1 MTKGDLQNSLT
12 EAMKRLVDYTKNTSD
27 SALVVEATIV
37 DIIDE
42 GVGEY
47 SVEYFGN
54 TFSVYSNSRDAVY
67 SIGDNVYI
75 SVPERDFSKTKLI
88 IGLSNPQNAV
98 FTNND
103 NKTIYCEVSDNLI
116 TNDFGIIEFCSYETT
131 KVDNQPI
138 SGYSSTNFS
147 KILNSYKTFSF
158 SCSVKTKLPIEQ
170 QNSGIYGLTLN
181 VPLEI
186 NAAAGGG
193 RKEVV
198 WKSFP
203 LDTTN
208 MMGSFYRFEE
218 WTPQTVYFE
227 LDSQY
232 KISDFYVPTLSY
244 YCYDFIQDPSKTEKD
259 IFIKDIALY
268 AVEEF
273 SELDESGY
281 GLTLKASEGPYF
293 GQYFSANKTL
303 TPTLRYNRKIVKL
316 TESNSEIY
324 WFKECVDIR
333 NTSEYYN
340 SYGGFGWKCL
350 NPKTNI
356 AMNSDG
362 TQTFSWITSNLT
374 LNVPR
379 TEVPLSTRYKCVIV
393 YKQTRISAIIELK
406 DLDSTTTFELTAK
419 DGNTV
424 LIKDTGYAHLIA
436 TVYIDDITDKDKYRN
451 SVIYSWM
458 RYDKNGNY
466 INDEDGFFEVVRYN
480 EIVDGKYETEIQFPV
495 NKIEDLTYVYCS
507 ATFIDDNLYKELL
520 GTRSIA
526 LSTST
531 LYEYNL
537 IIENDDLIYKYDTNG
552 DSPAGTAY
560 DGPSTSKVTDIAPLN
575 YTIKKASGE
584 DFSGEEYVYVYFK
597 WTVPKDSMFEIK
609 AEDYAPEDGQTEGY
623 PIGYFHEDENNYYL
637 EGYDNFNHT
646 YALLKYKIKSRYN
659 LAQADAAIILQVAFK
674 DRVLTAYAN
683 INFIKEGM
691 NGTNGTAYAARLVAG
706 GINASDTRNVP
717 YGTPDVN
724 GFAQKLKFVYNMSN
738 PSDPLYYY
746 DYNDKRLYSW
756 QTVKKRI
763 YPRVFENSSELTYGT
778 EYTVT
783 YSMFD
788 ENITKPCFEINNI
801 DSTGGVLLELKE
813 QPQISNKPCNI
824 LQAKITVIRGNSSVS
839 NSQEVI
845 YVYYPIELTIT
856 NMVTNVIPTIDGGF
870 AEVMYA
876 TDGTNPSWDQTSP
889 FMIRENQKLE
899 VVDYYKV
906 QWEAQH
912 HIKPGRTEDL
922 TDLSLREVHFAPDNK
937 YDDGNSKNY
946 VAATMIVDESKIDS
960 INAEIT
966 ALQQQNEDLD
976 ALRNE
981 VQSNLSYLEDFANLF
996 DYNHFMTELDTV
1008 KPLLDIQTNMVYS
1021 LNTIT
1026 SAIGELNDYLNTQA
1040 QYGSKPITTICASL
1054 ISQKNA
1060 LQVAVDEAIDNT
1072 RSLGDGTHTFNT
1084 LVSLESKKISWNDEI
1099 KNTYTQELGIDIT
1112 LNLELLITNINQ
1124 MVNAYQV
1131 YYNQIDTAQ
1140 NRQYLDEYIAIV
1152 NGIESA
1158 CSCIPNTAYP
1168 RFVEIRNRVLK
1179 YLDYFNILTSVKDLK
1194 NCINLIVLDILS
1206 PTFDLVDG
1214 VLITKQ
1220 ITLDELSALDIYYA
1234 SCIENN
1240 NITIYNLEC
1249 ILDTRGQYGIFHIRP
1264 IVIYL
1269 NRYSMSNINAWD
1281 GNKIETGDGNYL
1293 LAPQVGAGYKEQD
1306 NSFTGIVIGQRNL
1319 ESVSSAANVQTGMF
1333 GYVKG
1338 KQSLFLNAKN
1348 GSAIFG
1354 VAGNGG
1360 QIIIDPSSENNA
1372 RSLLYSSN
1380 YWKNYNNKTGL
1391 PTTYAESNVNNEGL
1405 CIDLKDSNIH
1415 LAGLSDDGNKGKIY
1429 SGTHKTLKS
1438 SETGFYLSHL
1448 GFSITNGNSQF
1459 TISTAAGEYP
1469 KLFSN
1474 GKSTLTNTSSGFY
1487 LSQDGLSI
1495 GSTIALFNNNGG
1507 AYLRLG
1513 AGALTS
1519 SQSCWTIGAA
1529 GDSSYISCDKGGGR
1543 KVFISTDAIQLG
1555 NYFSVTNDGTLNAA
1569 RGSVGGFWLSSD
1581 NGAGGSPGFF
1591 NVNKTLAI
1599 SSSDGAIG
1607 CWPDGHSWPDS
1618 VNYSWMLNKH
1628 GADFKVPINFHGQS
1642 IVVSDGV
1649 TLAQY
1654 IENVVATLG
1663 YAKKGTYSFSGS
1675 ASCDPKTG
1683 SGTCS
1688 GSITI

>member
-1 MTKGDLQNSLT
+1 MTKNEAQNSLT
-12 EAMKRLVDYTKNTSD
+12 EVMKRFMDHAKNTSD

-54 TFSVYSNSRDAVY
+54 TFSVYSNSRDAIY

-131 KVDNQPI
+131 KVDDQPI

-158 SCSVKTKLPIEQ
+158 SCSVKTKLPVEQ

-208 MMGSFYRFEE
+208 MMGNFYRFEE

-232 KISDFYVPTLSY
+232 KISDFYIPTLSY
-244 YCYDFIQDPSKTEKD
+244 YCYDFIQDSSKTEKD

-268 AVEEF
+268 AVEEL
-273 SELDESGY
+273 SDSDESGY

-293 GQYFSANKTL
+293 GQYFATTKTI
-303 TPTLRYNRKIVKL
+303 TPTLRYNRKVVKL
-316 TESNSEIY
+316 TDKNAEVY

-379 TEVPLSTRYKCVIV
+379 TEVPLSTRYKCVII
-393 YKQTRISAIIELK
+393 YKETKVSAIIELK

-436 TVYIDDITDKDKYRN
+436 TVYIDDVTNKDKYRS
-451 SVIYSWM
+451 SVIYSWA
-458 RYDKNGNY
+458 RYDKNDNY
-466 INDEDGFFEVVRYN
+466 INDDSSLFEVVRYN
-480 EIVDGKYETEIQFPV
+480 EIVDGKFETEIQFPV
-495 NKIEDLTYVYCS
+495 NKIEDLNYVYCS

-520 GTRSIA
+520 GTRSVA

-537 IIENDDLIYKYDTNG
+537 IIDNDDLIYKYDTNG

-560 DGPSTSKVTDIAPLN
+560 DGPSTSKVTEIAPLN

-584 DFSGEEYVYVYFK
+584 DFSGEEYAYVYFK
-597 WTVPKDSMFEIK
+597 WVVPKESMFELD
-609 AEDYAPEDGQTEGY
+609 AGDYTSEDD
-623 PIGYFHEDENNYYL
+623 NNYYF
-637 EGYDNFNHT
+637 EGYDNINHT
-646 YALLKYKIKSRYN
+646 NALLKYKIKNRYN
-659 LAQADAAIILQVAFK
+659 LAQADATIILEVSFK
-674 DRVLTAYAN
+674 DRVLTSYAN

-706 GINASDTRNVP
+706 GINASDTKNVP
-717 YGTPDVN
+717 YGTPNAD
-724 GFAQKLKFVYNMSN
+724 GFAQKLKFVYNVS
-738 PSDPLYYY
+738 SDELYYY
-746 DYNDKRLYSW
+746 DYNDRCLYSW
-756 QTVKKRI
+756 ESVKKRI

-778 EYTVT
+778 EYRVD

-788 ENITKPCFEINNI
+788 SRVTNPCFEIA
-801 DSTGGVLLELKE
+801 DVDATGGALLELSE
-813 QPQISNKPCNI
+813 TPDVTEKPCNI
-824 LQAKITVIRGNSSVS
+824 LQAKITVLRGNSSVS

-856 NMVTNVIPTIDGGF
+856 NLATNVIPTIDGGF

-889 FMIRENQKLE
+889 FTIRENQKLE

-906 QWEAQH
+906 YWEAQH
-912 HIKPGRTEDL
+912 HIKPGRNEDL
-922 TDLSLREVHFAPDNK
+922 TNLSLKEVHFAPDNK

-946 VAATMIVDESKIDS
+946 VAATMVVDDTKIDS
-960 INAEIT
+960 INAEIQD
-966 ALQQQNEDLD
+966 LQDQNTNLTVLMTDTQNNIGYLD
-976 ALRNE
+976 
-981 VQSNLSYLEDFANLF
+981 DFADHF
-996 DYNHFMTELDTV
+996 DYNNYMSTLDDI
-1008 KPLLDIQTNMVYS
+1008 KPLLDIQTSMVYS
-1021 LNTIT
+1021 LNAIS
-1026 SAIGELNDYLNTQA
+1026 SAIGELNDYLNTQV
-1040 QYGSKPITTICASL
+1040 QYGSKPILVVCASL
-1054 ISQKNA
+1054 ITQKNA
-1060 LQVAVDEAIDNT
+1060 LQSAVNEAIENT
-1072 RSLGDGTHTFNT
+1072 RALGDGTHTIDT
-1084 LVSLESKKISWNDEI
+1084 LVSLNSDKIAWSDEI
-1099 KNTYTQELGIDIT
+1099 KNTYAQELGIDIAI
-1112 LNLELLITNINQ
+1112 NLELLVTNINQ
-1124 MVNAYQV
+1124 AINAYQT
-1131 YYNQIDTAQ
+1131 YYNQIDTVE
-1140 NRQYLDEYIAIV
+1140 NRQYLNTYIGLV
-1152 NGIESA
+1152 NGIITA
-1158 CSCIPNTAYP
+1158 CSYIPNTAYP
-1168 RFVEIRNRVLK
+1168 RFVEIKNRIIK
-1179 YLDYFNILTSVKDLK
+1179 YLEYFNILTSIKDLK
-1194 NCINLIVLDILS
+1194 NCINLIVLDVLS
-1206 PTFDLVDG
+1206 PTFDLTNG
-1214 VLITKQ
+1214 VLEIKQ
-1220 ITLDELSALDIYYA
+1220 IVYNELEALRLYYLL
-1234 SCIENN
+1234 CIDNN
-1240 NITIYNLEC
+1240 NITIYNLQC
-1249 ILDTRGQYGIFHIRP
+1249 ILATQDVYGIFHIRP
-1264 IVIYL
+1264 IIMYL

-1306 NSFTGIVIGQRNL
+1306 NSFTGIVIGQRNIEDQSGL
-1319 ESVSSAANVQTGMF
+1319 TAQTGLF

-1338 KQSLFLNAKN
+1338 QQSIFMNAQN

-1354 VAGNGG
+1354 VPGNGG
-1360 QIIIDPSSENNA
+1360 QIIIDPSTQTSSA
-1372 RSLLYSSN
+1372 LLYSSSF
-1380 YWKNYNNKTGL
+1380 WKNYDSKTGL
-1391 PTTYAESNVNNEGL
+1391 PTSYSSNNYNNQGLLIDLTTPQIKYGNGNFVVNSNGHITAKGGGSIAGWEISDTTLTGGNTTLNSNGTITCSNLIARTSGNIGGWSIGADALVSPSGLTTLYGTNGRIECKVGNIGGFEISSGAFENPNGTLKISSGDGSIGGWSGGTGTWLINGNNGEAFFVGNVNVG
-1405 CIDLKDSNIH
+1405 S
-1415 LAGLSDDGNKGKIY
+1415 
-1429 SGTHKTLKS
+1429 
-1438 SETGFYLSHL
+1438 
-1448 GFSITNGNSQF
+1448 
-1459 TISTAAGEYP
+1459 
-1469 KLFSN
+1469 
-1474 GKSTLTNTSSGFY
+1474 
-1487 LSQDGLSI
+1487 LSI
-1495 GSTIALFNNNGG
+1495 GTYGNLISWISNN
-1507 AYLRLG
+1507 
-1513 AGALTS
+1513 
-1519 SQSCWTIGAA
+1519 
-1529 GDSSYISCDKGGGR
+1529 
-1543 KVFISTDAIQLG
+1543 F
-1555 NYFSVTNDGTLNAA
+1555 A
-1569 RGSVGGFWLSSD
+1569 R
-1581 NGAGGSPGFF
+1581 
-1591 NVNKTLAI
+1591 
-1599 SSSDGAIG
+1599 
-1607 CWPDGHSWPDS
+1607 
-1618 VNYSWMLNKH
+1618 
-1628 GADFKVPINFHGQS
+1628 
-1642 IVVSDGV
+1642 
-1649 TLAQY
+1649 
-1654 IENVVATLG
+1654 
-1663 YAKKGTYSFSGS
+1663 KGTYSLSNGS
-1675 ASCDPKTG
+1675 VYVNGPDGAHYG
-1683 SGTCS
+1683 GTCS
-1688 GSITI
+1688 GNITI